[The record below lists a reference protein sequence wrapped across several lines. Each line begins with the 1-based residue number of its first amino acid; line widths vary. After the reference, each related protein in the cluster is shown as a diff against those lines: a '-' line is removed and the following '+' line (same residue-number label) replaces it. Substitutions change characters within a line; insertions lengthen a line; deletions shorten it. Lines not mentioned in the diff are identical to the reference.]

1 MSVKILRQG
10 LPSQSSGE
18 DSVFPLQGTQVQS
31 LGRELGSHGPCG
43 AAKKKPNTHQA
54 TLKQGSVVSTP
65 GAVGMELRRGPPLH
79 LPRWVQTLHLE
90 SCTLSASE
98 RARNA
103 ASTSLHT
110 FVGRS
115 SSPHTRFLSVPSS
128 HHVGGPATLLSP
140 HFPIFHGLTLTKNDT
155 LLTPGLG
162 RRTSCSPLLFPHLK
176 TCSGDAQQ
184 VSVMC
189 IRGKMPRT
197 LKTAC
202 IA

>member
-1 MSVKILRQG
+1 MWC
-10 LPSQSSGE
+10 SQ
-18 DSVFPLQGTQVQS
+18 
-31 LGRELGSHGPCG
+31 
-43 AAKKKPNTHQA
+43 KKKSKTHTRQPF
-54 TLKQGSVVSTP
+54 KQGSVVSTP

-79 LPRWVQTLHLE
+79 LPRWVQVLHLE

-103 ASTSLHT
+103 ASTSLRT

-115 SSPHTRFLSVPSS
+115 SSPHTRFLSAPSS

-140 HFPIFHGLTLTKNDT
+140 HFPVFHGLTLTKDDT
-155 LLTPGLG
+155 LLIPGLG
-162 RRTSCSPLLFPHLK
+162 RRTSCSPFLFPHLK

-184 VSVMC
+184 VSAMC

-197 LKTAC
+197 LKKVC